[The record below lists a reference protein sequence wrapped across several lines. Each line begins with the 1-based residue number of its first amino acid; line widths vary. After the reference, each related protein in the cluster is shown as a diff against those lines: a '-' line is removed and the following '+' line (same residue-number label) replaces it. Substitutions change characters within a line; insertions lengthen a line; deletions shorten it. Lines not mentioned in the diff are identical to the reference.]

1 MFLVFNKEKIYAF
14 LVSILTVFLLFFIAS
29 TNTQKDV
36 ETSTKADTSYNV
48 VDNSAETKE
57 TSAENKENDLVPND
71 DSNSI
76 DTSGNIVSNDTL
88 TDVNN

>member
-36 ETSTKADTSYNV
+36 ETSTKADSSYNV
-48 VDNSAETKE
+48 VDNINETKE
-57 TSAENKENDLVPND
+57 TSAQNKENDLVPND
-71 DSNSI
+71 DNNSI